1 MINSDRFVYS
11 NRLPEV
17 YDRADKYEKNG
28 GNGIEEAFCGRFSKI
43 KSILVYTLTNL
54 AIFTYSIRYGQFR
67 VPYSIS
73 FLRTFLATIK
83 DALIATISGNKF
95 SVHSGYL
102 ETTLQ
107 RSREGNELDIIHLV
121 K

>member
-1 MINSDRFVYS
+1 M
-11 NRLPEV
+11 
-17 YDRADKYEKNG
+17 YDRADKCEKNG

-67 VPYSIS
+67 APYSIS
-73 FLRTFLATIK
+73 FLRAFLATIK
-83 DALIATISGNKF
+83 DAMIATISGNKF

>member
-1 MINSDRFVYS
+1 M
-11 NRLPEV
+11 
-17 YDRADKYEKNG
+17 KKKG

-67 VPYSIS
+67 APYSIS
-73 FLRTFLATIK
+73 FLRAFLATIK
-83 DALIATISGNKF
+83 DAMIATISGNKF

-107 RSREGNELDIIHLV
+107 RSREGNELDIINFV

>member
-1 MINSDRFVYS
+1 MYS

-17 YDRADKYEKNG
+17 YDRADKCEKNG

-73 FLRTFLATIK
+73 LLRAFLATI
-83 DALIATISGNKF
+83 
-95 SVHSGYL
+95 
-102 ETTLQ
+102 
-107 RSREGNELDIIHLV
+107 
-121 K
+121 

>member
-1 MINSDRFVYS
+1 M
-11 NRLPEV
+11 
-17 YDRADKYEKNG
+17 YDRADKCEKND

-73 FLRTFLATIK
+73 FVRAFLATIK
-83 DALIATISGNKF
+83 DAMIATISGNKF

>member
-1 MINSDRFVYS
+1 MKKKTGR
-11 NRLPEV
+11 
-17 YDRADKYEKNG
+17 
-28 GNGIEEAFCGRFSKI
+28 NGIEEAFCCWFSKI

-73 FLRTFLATIK
+73 FLRTFLATVK

-95 SVHSGYL
+95 SVYSGYL

-107 RSREGNELDIIHLV
+107 RSREGNELDIINLV